1 MKVEGQSARVAVR
14 RGQGSRKTLGRPTA
28 YGMSYDYEPC
38 ARTGAARTPSP
49 DLGGIEA
56 VEPQVRLNHAERKS
70 RT

>member
-28 YGMSYDYEPC
+28 TVRDMTMMAVRPGPR
-38 ARTGAARTPSP
+38 AP

-56 VEPQVRLNHAERKS
+56 VEPQVRLNHAERKT